1 MRFVAVTACP
11 TGIAHTYMAAEALE
25 QAAKAAGDEIH
36 VETQGSA
43 GADRMADETIAQ
55 ADAVVFAADV
65 GVVDR
70 ERFDG
75 KPLVQVTVKQAINDA
90 PGVLQAAKDRTAEQP
105 EDSPRSASSG
115 ATAQSG
121 SNRPEL
127 ATKVAANAGFG
138 TQLRQWLMTGVSY
151 VIPFVAAGGLMI
163 ALSFALGGYQVA
175 NAPKVTQVFDIA
187 SVQSWA
193 ALLFQVGSLGMAFL
207 VPVLAGFVAFAMAD
221 RPAIAPGF
229 IGGAAALAV
238 GAGFLGGLAAG
249 LLAGAVV
256 GAMRKVAVP
265 KAVAGIMPVV
275 VLPLLGSLV
284 TGVLVFVVIGK
295 PIAIATQAL
304 TAWLGGLSGGNALLL
319 GALLGA
325 MMAFDM
331 GGPINKVAYT
341 FAVAGLS
348 TGAEGAL
355 HIMAATMAAGM
366 VPPLA
371 LALAAAVRRHLFTA
385 AERENARAAWL
396 LGASFITEGAIPFA
410 AADPLRVI
418 PPLMVGSAAT
428 GAAAMGLG
436 ATLRAPHGGIFV
448 LPLIGN
454 PLGFMVA
461 LVVGVII
468 SAIGVVG
475 LKQLRERATETST
488 PAVRNEPVQV

>member
-1 MRFVAVTACP
+1 MKFVAVTACP

-25 QAAKAAGDEIH
+25 QAAKAEGDEIH

-43 GADRMADETIAQ
+43 GADRLADSDIAQ
-55 ADAVVFAADV
+55 ADAVIFAADV

-75 KPLVQVTVKQAINDA
+75 KPLVQVSVKQAINDA
-90 PGVLQAAKDRTAEQP
+90 PGLLRSAKDRAAE
-105 EDSPRSASSG
+105 G
-115 ATAQSG
+115 ATASPASPAAAG
-121 SNRPEL
+121 PDL
-127 ATKVAANAGFG
+127 ATKVVADAGFG

-151 VIPFVAAGGLMI
+151 VIPFVAAGGLLI
-163 ALSFALGGYQVA
+163 ALSFALGGYQIA
-175 NAPKVTQVFDIA
+175 SAPKVTEQFDLA
-187 SVQSWA
+187 SLHSWA
-193 ALLFQVGSLGMAFL
+193 ALMFQIGSLGMAFL

-238 GAGFLGGLAAG
+238 GAGFLGGLVAG

-256 GAMRKVAVP
+256 GAMRRVAVP
-265 KAVAGIMPVV
+265 RAVAGIMPVV
-275 VLPLLGSLV
+275 VLPLFGSLI

-295 PIAIATQAL
+295 PIAIATHAL
-304 TAWLGGLSGGNALLL
+304 TGWLNGLSGANALLL

-331 GGPINKVAYT
+331 GGPVNKVAYT

-348 TGAEGAL
+348 TASDGAL
-355 HIMAATMAAGM
+355 HIMAAVMAAGM

-371 LALAAAVRRHLFTA
+371 LALAATIRKNLFTP
-385 AERENARAAWL
+385 AEQENGRAAWL

-418 PPLMVGSAAT
+418 PPLMIGSAAT
-428 GAAAMGLG
+428 GAASMGFG

-454 PLGFMVA
+454 PLAFVA
-461 LVVGVII
+461 AL
-468 SAIGVVG
+468 AIGVAVSTAG
-475 LKQLRERATETST
+475 VIVLKQLRDRTPESSRAAVPTE
-488 PAVRNEPVQV
+488 AVQV